1 MTNLNVIPVNLQIER
16 KEKYISIELLEEKFL
31 SNNNKDL
38 KETVLDPANSAFRN
52 IILNITKV
60 KYIDSSGLSAILLAY
75 KSCKAKG
82 GILVICG
89 ACDAVKTLIKISQLD
104 SILTN
109 VATLD
114 EARDLV
120 MMEELEKDING

>member
-1 MTNLNVIPVNLQIER
+1 MNLQVER
-16 KEKYISIELLEEKFL
+16 KEKYISIILQGEKLL

-38 KETVLDPANSAFRN
+38 KETILDPANGTFRN
-52 IILNITKV
+52 IILDISNV

-82 GILVICG
+82 GVMVLCG

-104 SILTN
+104 SILTS
-109 VATLD
+109 VPTLD
-114 EARDLV
+114 EARDYI

>member
-1 MTNLNVIPVNLQIER
+1 VNLQIER

-38 KETVLDPANSAFRN
+38 KETILDPANTSFRN
-52 IILNITKV
+52 IILDISKV
-60 KYIDSSGLSAILLAY
+60 KYIDSSGLSSILLAY
-75 KSCKAKG
+75 KLCKSRN

-104 SILTN
+104 SILSL
-109 VATLD
+109 VPSLE
-114 EARDLV
+114 EARDMI
-120 MMEELEKDING
+120 MMEELEKDINA

>member
-1 MTNLNVIPVNLQIER
+1 MNLQIER

-38 KETVLDPANSAFRN
+38 KETILDPANNSFRN
-52 IILNITKV
+52 IILDINKV
-60 KYIDSSGLSAILLAY
+60 KYIDSSGLSSILLAY
-75 KSCKAKG
+75 KLCKSRN

-104 SILTN
+104 SILTT
-109 VATLD
+109 VPTID
-114 EARDLV
+114 EARDLI
-120 MMEELEKDING
+120 MMEELEKDINA

>member
-1 MTNLNVIPVNLQIER
+1 MNLQIER

-38 KETVLDPANSAFRN
+38 KETVLDPANSAYRN
-52 IILNITKV
+52 IILNISKV

>member
-1 MTNLNVIPVNLQIER
+1 MNLQIER

-38 KETVLDPANSAFRN
+38 KETILDPANTSFRN
-52 IILNITKV
+52 IILDISKV
-60 KYIDSSGLSAILLAY
+60 KYIDSSGLSSILLAY
-75 KSCKAKG
+75 KLCKSRN

-104 SILTN
+104 SILSL
-109 VATLD
+109 VPSLE
-114 EARDLV
+114 EARDMI
-120 MMEELEKDING
+120 MMEELEKDINA